1 MKTAFLSSAL
11 LCLWLTASAG
21 KVDKCA
27 TVRCS
32 ECRECK
38 LNNKGESRCIYKSG
52 CCPAGQPLVN
62 CFVSPCMPAT
72 TQKNCPGAAQCIED
86 YCGGC
91 NAHYYDKSLNE
102 ICIKGSQQA
111 EARVKRGVDHCS
123 EIPCPLGK
131 KCVYSPKQ
139 CFTTPCPQY
148 ECFVVPVCSSLILNP
163 NNELNRNSS
172 FEYIMIKAAF
182 LSATLVCLWLTTNA
196 CKMDKCAT
204 VKCTQCHECKLND
217 NGEPKCIY
225 KSGCCPAGQPLVN
238 CFVSPCMPATTQKN
252 CPDAA
257 RCIEDYCGG
266 CNAHYYDKSL
276 NEICTGADKCSEIP
290 CPLGKKCVYS
300 PKQCFTTPCP
310 QYECQ

>member
-1 MKTAFLSSAL
+1 MKTAFLSTAL

-38 LNNKGESRCIYKSG
+38 LNNKGEPRCIYKSG
-52 CCPAGQPLVN
+52 CCPAGQTLVN

-102 ICIKGSQQA
+102 ICIKG
-111 EARVKRGVDHCS
+111 V
-123 EIPCPLGK
+123 
-131 KCVYSPKQ
+131 
-139 CFTTPCPQY
+139 
-148 ECFVVPVCSSLILNP
+148 VVPVCSSLILNP

-172 FEYIMIKAAF
+172 FENIMIKAAF

-204 VKCTQCHECKLND
+204 VKCTECHECKLN
-217 NGEPKCIY
+217 NEGEPRCIY

-238 CFVSPCMPATTQKN
+238 CFVSPCMPATTQNN
-252 CPDAA
+252 CPGAA
-257 RCIEDYCGG
+257 QCIEDYCGG

-276 NEICTGADKCSEIP
+276 NEICTGADKCSDIP